1 VNRRETRTVQDQPAV
16 LASPDPYDSSTAL
29 DGRTATGT
37 LLQSG
42 GTIVDNAEGEGAAR
56 TRLLAFLAAL
66 H

>member
-1 VNRRETRTVQDQPAV
+1 M
-16 LASPDPYDSSTAL
+16 LASLDPYDSSTAL

-42 GTIVDNAEGEGAAR
+42 GTIVDNAEAEGAAR